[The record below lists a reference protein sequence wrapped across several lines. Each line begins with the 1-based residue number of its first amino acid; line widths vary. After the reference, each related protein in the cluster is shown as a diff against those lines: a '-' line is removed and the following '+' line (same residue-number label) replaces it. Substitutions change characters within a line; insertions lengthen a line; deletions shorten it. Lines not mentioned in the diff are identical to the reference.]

1 MANAPSSGDLFP
13 FELDGVTVR
22 AETEIEHEGRVWTA
36 ARGGSL
42 GQWSMRPGWLRGGAA
57 VEPPEEAEYWVSDGL
72 TLDPSV
78 GPAWAG
84 LPYVP
89 TPSYV
94 REQVIRRRAG
104 LPLKER
110 DWQEIRP
117 NPGRRP
123 PPTTPD

>member
-1 MANAPSSGDLFP
+1 MSDLFP
-13 FELDGVTVR
+13 FDLDGVVVR
-22 AETEIEHEGRVWTA
+22 AETEIEYEGRVWTA
-36 ARGGSL
+36 RRGGAV
-42 GQWSMRPGWLRGGAA
+42 GQWSMRPGWLRSGAA
-57 VEPPEEAEYWVSDGL
+57 IEPPDEAEDWVSDGL

-84 LPYVP
+84 SAYVP

-117 NPGRRP
+117 NPGRRSP
-123 PPTTPD
+123 PPTPA